1 MKKFH
6 FSLDTVLGY
15 KQQVLDNLRA
25 EHAAAVK
32 KVTEEEAIIADLN
45 HRHQELNA
53 AFRMEEQEGMTIAQA
68 KSYEVGLR
76 ALEKQVQVETERLRV
91 LEREAEKRRILVVTA
106 RQETASLE
114 KLREQKLDGYH
125 KTIQKMDEQFIDE
138 LVSAARVTGAGA
150 R

>member
-45 HRHQELNA
+45 YRHQELNA